1 MDRRSW
7 SMLLILAAIW
17 GASYLFIKIG
27 IRDLSPSAV
36 AFLRV
41 LLAAVVLVPLAASRG
56 GFARL
61 RRHLGVVVLVAAI
74 QTAGPFL
81 LIALGEQEISSSLA
95 GILVA
100 SAPIFT
106 VILAVWVDHEER
118 ATGLR
123 LAGVAAGFGGVVTL
137 LGLDLGGS
145 SAAVLGGLAVVLAG
159 LGYAVGGFV
168 VKHRLR
174 SVAPQGLAA
183 AVMVASSLLLLPAAL
198 ASAPSQAPGIG
209 PLAAVAALGVLGTG
223 VAFAIFYELI
233 ARVGPARSL
242 LVAYIAPAFAI
253 FYGLVFLDEA
263 ITGATIAGVVLIVG
277 GSWLAAEGRL
287 PWRARRGGRLGQRR
301 AAEAHPHQLGEMAAA
316 PQALD
321 GRPATPRPGP

>member
-7 SMLLILAAIW
+7 SLLLALAAIW

-27 IRDLSPSAV
+27 LRDLSPSAI

-41 LLAAVVLVPLAASRG
+41 LLAAAVLLPLAASRG
-56 GFARL
+56 A
-61 RRHLGVVVLVAAI
+61 LGGIGGQLPIVAVVAAV

-81 LIALGEQEISSSLA
+81 LIALGEEEISSSLA

-123 LAGVAAGFGGVVTL
+123 LAGVGAGFGGVVML

-145 SAAVLGGLAVVLAG
+145 SAAVLGGLAIVLAS
-159 LGYAVGGFV
+159 LGYAIGGFI

-174 SVAPQGLAA
+174 TLAPQGLAA
-183 AVMVASSLLLLPAAL
+183 AVMVASSLMLLPPAL
-198 ASAPSQAPGIG
+198 ATAPAEAPGIG

-223 VAFAIFYELI
+223 VAFAIFYDLI
-233 ARVGPARSL
+233 AGVGPSRAL
-242 LVAYIAPAFAI
+242 LVAYVAPAFAI
-253 FYGLVFLDEA
+253 VYGAVLLDEA
-263 ITGATIAGVVLIVG
+263 ITAVTIAGVVLIVG

-287 PWRARRGGRLGQRR
+287 PGRRSRPDIGV
-301 AAEAHPHQLGEMAAA
+301 AEAPSAAIA
-316 PQALD
+316 KEGA
-321 GRPATPRPGP
+321 

>member
-7 SMLLILAAIW
+7 LWLLLLAAIW

-27 IRDLSPSAV
+27 LRDLSPSAV
-36 AFLRV
+36 AFVRV
-41 LLAAVVLVPLAASRG
+41 LLAALVLVPLASARG
-56 GFARL
+56 ELGSL
-61 RRHLGVVVLVAAI
+61 RGQLPVVSLVAAV

-106 VILAVWVDHEER
+106 VMLAVWVDHEER

-123 LAGVAAGFGGVVTL
+123 LFGVALGFGGVVSL
-137 LGLDLGGS
+137 LGIDLGGS
-145 SAAVLGGLAVVLAG
+145 SAAVLGGLAVVLAS

-174 SVAPQGLAA
+174 SVAPQSLAA
-183 AVMVASSLLLLPAAL
+183 LVMVMSTALLAPAAI
-198 ASAPSQAPGIG
+198 ATAPSGMPGVG

-223 VAFAIFYELI
+223 IAFAIFYELI
-233 ARVGPARSL
+233 GRVGPTRSL

-253 FYGLVFLDEA
+253 GYGAFLLDEA
-263 ITGATIAGVVLIVG
+263 ITVATIAGVTLIVG

-287 PWRARRGGRLGQRR
+287 PVWGRRSVAEEPHPGALSEAPLGD
-301 AAEAHPHQLGEMAAA
+301 
-316 PQALD
+316 QA
-321 GRPATPRPGP
+321 TK

>member
-1 MDRRSW
+1 
-7 SMLLILAAIW
+7 MLLLLASIW

-27 IRDLSPSAV
+27 LREISPSGV

-41 LLAAVVLVPLAASRG
+41 LLAALVLLALAAAGDALG
-56 GFARL
+56 GL
-61 RRHLGVVVLVAAI
+61 RRQIGVVVLVAAI
-74 QTAGPFL
+74 QAAGPFL

-95 GILVA
+95 GILVS
-100 SAPIFT
+100 SAPIFA

-123 LAGVAAGFGGVVTL
+123 LVGVGAGFAGVVVL

-145 SAAVLGGLAVVLAG
+145 GAAVLGGLAVVLAS

-174 SVAPQGLAA
+174 EVAPFGLAA
-183 AVMVASSLLLLPAAL
+183 AVMVASSVLLLPAAAL
-198 ASAPSQAPGIG
+198 SAPAEVPGIG
-209 PLAAVAALGVLGTG
+209 PIAALVALGVLGTG
-223 VAFAIFYELI
+223 VAFAIFYQLI
-233 ARVGPARSL
+233 AEVGPARSL

-253 FYGLVFLDEA
+253 FYGSVFLDESIGA
-263 ITGATIAGVVLIVG
+263 ATIAGVVLIVG

-287 PWRARRGGRLGQRR
+287 PGAARRPIVVPL
-301 AAEAHPHQLGEMAAA
+301 
-316 PQALD
+316 
-321 GRPATPRPGP
+321 RPAEPVVNRDYRG